1 MLSHLFYFK
10 DMILVDFLNRLKQE
24 YTTLDRLNKETYY
37 GRLSSLFVLLELDG
51 VRLDAEYELGLSK
64 LLDRM
69 GDINEEELETV
80 LSPEEL
86 KSLIHKIKLGLALII
101 NTIEE

>member
-1 MLSHLFYFK
+1 
-10 DMILVDFLNRLKQE
+10 MILIDFLNRLKQE
-24 YTTLDRLNKETYY
+24 YSTLDRLNKETYY

-51 VRLDAEYELGLSK
+51 ARLDAEYELGLSK

-69 GDINEEELETV
+69 GDINEEELETD
-80 LSPEEL
+80 LSPDEM
-86 KSLIHKIKLGLALII
+86 KALIHKIKLGLALII

>member
-1 MLSHLFYFK
+1 MLNHLFYFK
-10 DMILVDFLNRLKQE
+10 DMILIDFLNRLKQE
-24 YTTLDRLNKETYY
+24 YSTLDYLNQETYY

-51 VRLDAEYELGLSK
+51 ARLDAEYELGLSK

-69 GDINEEELETV
+69 GDINEEELEIN
-80 LSPEEL
+80 LSPDEL
-86 KSLIHKIKLGLALII
+86 KPLIHKIKLGLALII

>member
-10 DMILVDFLNRLKQE
+10 DMILIDFLNRLKQE
-24 YTTLDRLNKETYY
+24 YGTLDYLNQETYY

-51 VRLDAEYELGLSK
+51 ARLDAEYELGLSK

-69 GDINEEELETV
+69 GDINEEELEID
-80 LSPEEL
+80 LSPDEL
-86 KSLIHKIKLGLALII
+86 KPLIHKIKLGLALII

>member
-1 MLSHLFYFK
+1 
-10 DMILVDFLNRLKQE
+10 MILIDFLNRLKQE
-24 YTTLDRLNKETYY
+24 YGTLDYLNQETYY

-51 VRLDAEYELGLSK
+51 ARLDAEYELGLSK

-69 GDINEEELETV
+69 GDINEEELEID
-80 LSPEEL
+80 LSPDEL
-86 KSLIHKIKLGLALII
+86 KPLIHKIKLGLALII

>member
-1 MLSHLFYFK
+1 
-10 DMILVDFLNRLKQE
+10 MILIDFLNRLKQE
-24 YTTLDRLNKETYY
+24 YSTLDRLNQDTYY

-51 VRLDAEYELGLSK
+51 ARLDAEYDLGLSK

-69 GDINEEELETV
+69 GDINEEELETD
-80 LSPEEL
+80 LSSDEM
-86 KSLIHKIKLGLALII
+86 KALIHKIKLGLALII